1 MGADAGRFRFVGS
14 SLESS
19 LIQSIVDD
27 PEALRRLLSDNSPG
41 QKAVLVTGASSGLG
55 RAMTEMMASN
65 GYFVYAGARKHKDM
79 QELNASQ
86 KYSYDREALIEMLDK
101 AMAEQ

>member
-1 MGADAGRFRFVGS
+1 MIPRRLGGFCLIRFVNNTW
-14 SLESS
+14 
-19 LIQSIVDD
+19 I
-27 PEALRRLLSDNSPG
+27 
-41 QKAVLVTGASSGLG
+41 G

-101 AMAEQ
+101 AMSEQ